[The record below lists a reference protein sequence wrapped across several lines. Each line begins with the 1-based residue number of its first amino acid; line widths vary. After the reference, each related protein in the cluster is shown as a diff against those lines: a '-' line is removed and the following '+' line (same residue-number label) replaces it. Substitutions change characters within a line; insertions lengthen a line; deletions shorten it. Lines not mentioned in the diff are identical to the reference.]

1 MSPVPEPTAT
11 PATPAGRRTRP
22 VPGGPRC
29 VALLLIL
36 VALLGAGAANAL
48 TGAVELRPATSA
60 PAPAPA
66 PDQGGETFDPAAA
79 EAGLPGRARRH
90 RTRVRPTPARRRPR
104 TARRR
109 SRGAAPAPVPSPR
122 GDALRCVVM
131 RC

>member
-1 MSPVPEPTAT
+1 MPEPTAT
-11 PATPAGRRTRP
+11 PAIPAGRRTRP
-22 VPGGPRC
+22 APGGPWW

-36 VALLGAGAANAL
+36 ATLLGAGAANAL
-48 TGAVELRPATSA
+48 TGAVELRPAS
-60 PAPAPA
+60 APA

-90 RTRVRPTPARRRPR
+90 RTRVRPTLPRRRPR

-109 SRGAAPAPVPSPR
+109 SRTAAPAPVPTPR
-122 GDALRCVVM
+122 GDALRRVVM